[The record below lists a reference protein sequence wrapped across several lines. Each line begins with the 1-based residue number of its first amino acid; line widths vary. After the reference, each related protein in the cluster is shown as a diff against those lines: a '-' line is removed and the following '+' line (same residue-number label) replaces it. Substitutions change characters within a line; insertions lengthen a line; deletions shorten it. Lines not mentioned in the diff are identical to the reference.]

1 MLLAEC
7 ESLAHGFAH
16 EAGAFAVVRWHV
28 LSGSS
33 LALTQYTGG
42 RVTIQG
48 GTRTL
53 LSAIAGGAQFETRL
67 ETPVAAVAQTAGGVE
82 VTTAAGETLPARAVI
97 VAVPLNTLGSI
108 TLRAGS
114 VRAQAGGDR
123 VRPGVA
129 RHQDLRPRARRR
141 GRRRTRSSR
150 ATSSATWRPSGA
162 TTTARRR

>member
-53 LSAIAGGAQFETRL
+53 LRRDRRRRAVRDAALDAGG
-67 ETPVAAVAQTAGGVE
+67 GGRPD
-82 VTTAAGETLPARAVI
+82 GARA
-97 VAVPLNTLGSI
+97 
-108 TLRAGS
+108 
-114 VRAQAGGDR
+114 
-123 VRPGVA
+123 
-129 RHQDLRPRARRR
+129 
-141 GRRRTRSSR
+141 SR
-150 ATSSATWRPSGA
+150 
-162 TTTARRR
+162 